1 MTLDKIRK
9 SLSANMAQLRKEFGL
24 VSIGIF
30 GSQAR
35 GTAGRSSDVDVLVEF
50 ARPIGMFRFLELE
63 ERLSKILGAKVDLV
77 TRKALKPNIGRRILE
92 EVRMI

>member
-1 MTLDKIRK
+1 MTLDTIKTSIK
-9 SLSANMAQLRKEFGL
+9 ANLAQFREEYGL

-35 GTAGRSSDVDVLVEF
+35 GDAGRSSDVDILVEF

-63 ERLSKILGAKVDLV
+63 ERLSDLLNAKVDLV
-77 TRKALKPNIGRRILE
+77 TRKALKPNIGRRILA